1 MDNKKKEILEL
12 TLKLDLKVK
21 EYKELE
27 KKYENNK
34 NSLNKDQLIL
44 FKNKYEKTLNEI
56 QAINARLKELNKE

>member
-1 MDNKKKEILEL
+1 MDNRKKEILEL

-34 NSLNKDQLIL
+34 DSLNKDQLIL
-44 FKNKYEKTLNEI
+44 FKNRYEKTLNEI